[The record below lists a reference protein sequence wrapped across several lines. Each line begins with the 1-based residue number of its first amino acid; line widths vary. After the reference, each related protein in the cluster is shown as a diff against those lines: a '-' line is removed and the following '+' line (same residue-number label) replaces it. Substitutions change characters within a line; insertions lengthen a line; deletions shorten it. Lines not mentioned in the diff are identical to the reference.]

1 MFGNKA
7 STPDLFKNWFQYTHY
22 FLNQRPWLKNTI
34 YIASLM
40 TAAYVAWPIGFSI
53 KGVGVFALTGM
64 ISHFAGYVGLG
75 SLNLGLKVYQAY
87 SNIKSYLNPDNI
99 ENRNLEQLFDKI
111 FNPKNVY
118 IAKSIHQSLHDSVL
132 SRFENWVSTYSGNRV
147 PTDFSAEL
155 DEFVKTLNEIEIN
168 GLMPEINYTFQ
179 LLERDYINKGLNATS
194 NEYQQ
199 LLVTFNLIKQ
209 KYHTKYISD
218 EVAPGI
224 KALLNTPA
232 NKEFFFKNV
241 LNVIVQNALNGSDP
255 LIVLGISDSNPDK
268 EVICNA
274 FKQIARANRAAIDN
288 TDLDKKYGF
297 NADQCRVARD
307 ILLARL

>member
-1 MFGNKA
+1 MFRNKA

-40 TAAYVAWPIGFSI
+40 TAVYVAWPIGFSI
-53 KGVGVFALTGM
+53 KGVSVFALTGM

-87 SNIKSYLNPDNI
+87 SNIKGYLNPDNI
-99 ENRNLEQLFDKI
+99 ENRSLDQLFDKI

-118 IAKSIHQSLHDSVL
+118 IAKSIHQSLNDSVL

-168 GLMPEINYTFQ
+168 GLMPEVNYTFQ

-199 LLVTFNLIKQ
+199 LLATFDSIKQ
-209 KYHTKYISD
+209 KYHKTYIND
-218 EVAPGI
+218 EVASGI
-224 KALLNTPA
+224 KAFLNTPE
-232 NKEFFFKNV
+232 NKAYFFKNV
-241 LNVIVQNALNGSDP
+241 VNAIGKSVLSD
-255 LIVLGISDSNPDK
+255 LDALTVLGISDRNPNRQT
-268 EVICNA
+268 ICDA
-274 FKQIARANRAAIDN
+274 FKQTVLANRAAIDN
-288 TDLDKKYGF
+288 TDSNQKFQFDANL
-297 NADQCRVARD
+297 CRVARD
-307 ILLARL
+307 TLLARL